1 MRRLPSVLFILMAS
15 CGIVRGGE
23 PRSTHVFPPAEHGK
37 GKLTYV
43 GSVPLLVVAGTP
55 EEMGEQIGV
64 LAVKPVAETITR
76 TVRDTVRSQLGKRFE
91 DFGWLAVTI
100 AANGVYAKFPDKYR
114 REIEAMAVAGGVDR
128 NILIAANTVRDLQPS
143 LVGCSGLAVETRRS
157 TTAGPLFGRNCDMSH
172 AGSVV
177 KLGLV
182 VVYRPAD
189 GIPFAMVTL
198 PGVLMFG
205 TGMNASG
212 LVLGF
217 NSASGAA
224 DKSPEF
230 NPDGTPTMVIGRRFL
245 ETCRSRQDA
254 AKWSDQHPTMI
265 QGIAAICDR
274 DSAAIVEITPQS
286 VAILEAAHGLAYCTN
301 RFRSDKLRTI
311 EAPDARYVKLAQSE
325 RLDTLAV
332 TDVWRLLHDAN
343 QGAATIHSMVFEP
356 AKATIHV
363 AFGDGRTSASANN
376 MTSIDLSP
384 WLVMPF

>member
-1 MRRLPSVLFILMAS
+1 MNGHRGERCRNQRCHGARRSMARSLAGAYNTRSVLWL
-15 CGIVRGGE
+15 
-23 PRSTHVFPPAEHGK
+23 
-37 GKLTYV
+37 
-43 GSVPLLVVAGTP
+43 
-55 EEMGEQIGV
+55 
-64 LAVKPVAETITR
+64 PVADGCVPDVE
-76 TVRDTVRSQLGKRFE
+76 VMGV
-91 DFGWLAVTI
+91 FG
-100 AANGVYAKFPDKYR
+100 
-114 REIEAMAVAGGVDR
+114 
-128 NILIAANTVRDLQPS
+128 S
-143 LVGCSGLAVETRRS
+143 
-157 TTAGPLFGRNCDMSH
+157 
-172 AGSVV
+172 
-177 KLGLV
+177 
-182 VVYRPAD
+182 
-189 GIPFAMVTL
+189 
-198 PGVLMFG
+198 
-205 TGMNASG
+205 GMNASG

-254 AKWSDQHPTMI
+254 AKWSNQHPTMI

-274 DSAAIVEITPQS
+274 GSAAIVEITPQS
-286 VAILEAAHGLAYCTN
+286 IAILEAAHGLAYCTN

-332 TDVWRLLHDAN
+332 ADVWRLLHDAN

-384 WLVMPF
+384 WLVPR